1 MQTLPN
7 NQSGAG
13 KVSQNVGF
21 LDAAD
26 VGLSMGV
33 SKSSMGVDASSA
45 TSSVADG
52 ELSVDAMRIAPIYNN
67 QSVPGYEECAGGSGH
82 DVVWERGKGEAE
94 GGKRRESTL
103 GEMVGDKTS
112 GGGVARGGSS
122 T

>member
-33 SKSSMGVDASSA
+33 SKSSTGVDASSA
-45 TSSVADG
+45 TSSAPDG
-52 ELSVDAMRIAPIYNN
+52 ELSVDGINCTIISNN
-67 QSVPGYEECAGGSGH
+67 QSVPG
-82 DVVWERGKGEAE
+82 
-94 GGKRRESTL
+94 
-103 GEMVGDKTS
+103 
-112 GGGVARGGSS
+112 
-122 T
+122 